1 MDYSLDLIKLREVYE
16 KVYRKRDFSFFN
28 GKKEYTQRVINVTFK
43 YNNKVFNRIRS
54 GIYVRFGYQFENLVF
69 KDCLCVEKGQLIAIK
84 TDESVENP
92 APDKVLGDF
101 FYLESGVYKA
111 KENIKVLNSV
121 NEIRTELYK
130 NGFICDGIKYVRFKR
145 SAGSSRVG
153 KCLFIDEKLYKQMH
167 QWEMCGINV
176 KNGQKVDLAALE
188 SYISLTLSSI
198 IDTIQLSSKNIL
210 VVDDYESVFKDTAV
224 AVKLD
229 ENGKLKSGAEE
240 VEIRN
245 SIWDGQSLLDSSMFG
260 EYSEHGML
268 LLRSRFFKSC
278 CFNTNIQK
286 WFEDNGITCVNQ
298 LNGHTEAKDIKDIK
312 LITTPNSIKYLKFGT
327 LKDWLWTLEPTF
339 GVVKYEKPTPYF
351 DGRLVQSH
359 YQLLNTIQLTYDE
372 VKEVVKPSLDY
383 LQKLKTDPAVL
394 RYHIAYKEEPIYAE
408 SLISK
413 NDIVYKLLGINDKFS
428 ETKIYYRFREDLI
441 KSLMKNLRKG
451 HILINGNY
459 STLFGNPIEMLEMSI
474 GKFNGESKIGV
485 GNISCSNF
493 EYEKTLLGSR
503 SPHCTMGNVFLTKNR
518 QYEYIDKYFNL
529 TKEIV
534 CINSINEN
542 TLERLSGAD

>member
-28 GKKEYTQRVINVTFK
+28 GKKEYTQRVVNVTFK
-43 YNNKVFNRIRS
+43 YNNKVFNRVRS
-54 GIYVRFGYQFENLVF
+54 GIYVKFGYQFENLVF
-69 KDCLCVEKGQLIAIK
+69 KDCLCIEKGQLIAIK
-84 TDESVENP
+84 TDERVENP

-101 FYLESGVYKA
+101 FYLENGVYKA

-130 NGFICDGIKYVRFKR
+130 NGFICDGIKYIRFKR
-145 SAGSSRVG
+145 STGSSRVG

-210 VVDDYESVFKDTAV
+210 VVGDYESVFKDTAV

-229 ENGKLKSGAEE
+229 ENGRLKSGAEE
-240 VEIRN
+240 VEIKN

-260 EYSEHGML
+260 EYSGHGML

-286 WFEDNGITCVNQ
+286 WFEDNGITCVSQ
-298 LNGHTEAKDIKDIK
+298 LNGYTEAKDIKDIK
-312 LITTPNSIKYLKFGT
+312 LITTPNSIKYLKFGS

-372 VKEVVKPSLDY
+372 VKEILKPSLDY
-383 LQKLKTDPAVL
+383 LLKLKTDPAVL

-408 SLISK
+408 SLVSK

-428 ETKIYYRFREDLI
+428 ETKIYYHFREDLI

-459 STLFGNPIEMLEMSI
+459 STLFGNPIEMLEMAI
-474 GKFNGESKIGV
+474 GKFNGESNIGV

-493 EYEKTLLGSR
+493 EYGKTLLGSR
-503 SPHCTMGNVFLTKNR
+503 SPHCTMGNVLLSKNKHFDI
-518 QYEYIDKYFNL
+518 IDNYFNL

-534 CINSINEN
+534 CVNSINEN
-542 TLERLSGAD
+542 TLECLSGAD

>member
-43 YNNKVFNRIRS
+43 YNNKVFNRVRS

-198 IDTIQLSSKNIL
+198 IDTIQLSAKNIL
-210 VVDDYESVFKDTAV
+210 VIDDFESRFTDTAL
-224 AVKLD
+224 AVELED
-229 ENGKLKSGAEE
+229 GKLVSRPKE
-240 VEIRN
+240 VEICN
-245 SIWDGQSLLDSSMFG
+245 SIWDGQSLLDYSMFG
-260 EYSEHGML
+260 EYADKGML
-268 LLRSRFFKSC
+268 LLRARFFKSC
-278 CFNTNIQK
+278 CFNTNIQQ
-286 WFEDNGITCVNQ
+286 WFEDNGVTSVEQ

-312 LITTPNSIKYLKFGT
+312 LITTPSSIKYLKFGT

-351 DGRLVQSH
+351 DGRLVQAH
-359 YQLLNTIQLTYDE
+359 YQLLNTLQLSYDE
-372 VKEVVKPSLDY
+372 VKELVSPSLEY
-383 LQKLKTDPAVL
+383 IYKIKTDPSVL
-394 RYHIAYKEEPIYAE
+394 RYHIEYKEEPIYAE
-408 SLISK
+408 SLLSK
-413 NDIVYKLLGINDKFS
+413 NDIIYKLLGINERFS
-428 ETKIYYRFREDLI
+428 ETKLYYLFREDLI
-441 KSLMKNLRKG
+441 KSFMKNLRKG
-451 HILINGNY
+451 HILVKGNY
-459 STLFGNPIEMLEMSI
+459 STLFGNPIEMLEMAI

-493 EYEKTLLGSR
+493 KYGRTLLGSR
-503 SPHCTMGNVFLTKNR
+503 SPHCTMGNVLLSKNKHFDI
-518 QYEYIDKYFNL
+518 IDNYFNL

-534 CINSINEN
+534 CVNSINQN
-542 TLERLSGAD
+542 TLECLSGAD